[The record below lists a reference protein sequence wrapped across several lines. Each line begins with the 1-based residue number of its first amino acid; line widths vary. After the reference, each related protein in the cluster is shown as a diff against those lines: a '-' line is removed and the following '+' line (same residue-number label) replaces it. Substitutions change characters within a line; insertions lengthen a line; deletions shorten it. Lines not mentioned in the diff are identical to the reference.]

1 MDSSKHNTIELPASA
16 PRRAVV
22 PMQTLNVLP
31 TQNLRKKAVKRDTRF
46 PLLVYGV
53 LILAVLMGGYV
64 LFTGPLSTFTH
75 AVVPLSVS
83 EVNTTIYAYPLKIK
97 ADGRTQSKID
107 LFVANS
113 DSLPVP
119 NKIVVASST
128 IGTLSPT
135 NALTNNMG
143 HASYILT
150 MEEPG
155 IATIQFTVDSVLLGK
170 QITVQGE

>member
-1 MDSSKHNTIELPASA
+1 MDSPKHNTIELPASA
-16 PRRAVV
+16 PRRPVV

-31 TQNLRKKAVKRDTRF
+31 AQNLRKQPTRRDSKF
-46 PLLVYGV
+46 PLMVYGV
-53 LILAVLMGGYV
+53 LILAILVGGYV

-75 AVVPLSVS
+75 AVVPLSAS
-83 EVNTTIYAYPLKIK
+83 ETNTTINAYPLTIK
-97 ADGRTQSKID
+97 ADGKTQSKID

-119 NKIVVASST
+119 NKSVVASST
-128 IGTLSPT
+128 IGTLNPT
-135 NALTNNMG
+135 NALTDKMG
-143 HASYILT
+143 HVSYVLT

-155 IATIQFTVDSVLLGK
+155 IATIQFTVDRVLLGK